1 VLVLLLLLLLLK
13 VLVLLYHFFAVLG
26 LHCNLAHWR
35 PILRELEAGG
45 NSLVR
50 IEAVDR
56 AKPGVVLPERM
67 HAFLLIQQPG
77 VLGFVKTARVDRL
90 AARIT
95 DEKLHVGVVGNVV
108 VAALGATIAVIFFRP
123 LGEDVLACVV
133 ESHCLFVNNVVC
145 KVESHSVLDDAVE
158 VPLDLPHEESSLSK
172 PA

>member
-1 VLVLLLLLLLLK
+1 MLVLVLVLVLLC
-13 VLVLLYHFFAVLG
+13 HFVAVLG
-26 LHCNLAHWR
+26 QHCNLAHWW
-35 PILRELEAGG
+35 PILRELEARG

-67 HAFLLIQQPG
+67 HAFLLIQNPG
-77 VLGFVKTARVDRL
+77 VLGFVKAARVDRL

-158 VPLDLPHEESSLSK
+158 VPLDLPHEESSFSK
-172 PA
+172 HA